1 MKSPLTVKLE
11 GWIAFLI
18 PFLSAVGGSSL
29 LTDTAWG
36 KYIAL
41 ICLALVGGLSGL
53 KSFLSTTFSDSL
65 PDSPVENQVA
75 IPAVQPPPSQPE
87 KPQPPVAP
95 AEPK

>member
-11 GWIAFLI
+11 GWISFLI

-29 LTDTAWG
+29 LTDTYYG
-36 KYIAL
+36 KIIAL

-65 PDSPVENQVA
+65 PDDTSP
-75 IPAVQPPPSQPE
+75 ILPAAKE
-87 KPQPPVAP
+87 LADKTAP
-95 AEPK
+95 ADPASQLPKE

>member
-1 MKSPLTVKLE
+1 MKSPLTVKIE

-29 LTDTAWG
+29 LTDTYWG

-41 ICLALVGGLSGL
+41 VCLALVGGLSGL

-65 PDSPVENQVA
+65 PDTLPADTIPPKPLPANPPANQ
-75 IPAVQPPPSQPE
+75 P
-87 KPQPPVAP
+87 
-95 AEPK
+95 